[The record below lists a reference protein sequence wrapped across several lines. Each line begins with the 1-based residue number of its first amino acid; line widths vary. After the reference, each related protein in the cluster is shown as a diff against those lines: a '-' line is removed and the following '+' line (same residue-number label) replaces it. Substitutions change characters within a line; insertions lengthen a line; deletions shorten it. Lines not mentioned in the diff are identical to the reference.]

1 MKLVASIALLFTAAA
16 TAEVVVS
23 RVVDDFPW
31 SNPFGEHET
40 PPGFE
45 ATCTAT
51 RTFAA
56 RQHLLSELQN
66 EEPLGLKPWANALKY
81 FFGGR
86 PFPGSWDG
94 IDEHGPK
101 RDVVLMNFT
110 DMPEAVKKWSEV
122 QRRDKESD
130 GMWLYGVY
138 HKNKPG
144 IKIKGTATPRPR
156 PTASVVGGGEEEE
169 ELDAEAARLP
179 PDEDLVVMFAA
190 GAVYH
195 TLPLWVAEGSE
206 CEAELTDLERYEPV
220 LKDGGVTGWVVDRT
234 VPDLDSDSR
243 EIKFTVKA
251 QVLRETEAGKKARVA
266 REKEE
271 AEASAAALAASRSAE
286 GAEAEKSKDVAD
298 EAAATGAKDE
308 L

>member
-1 MKLVASIALLFTAAA
+1 MKLVTRIALLFTAAA

-51 RTFAA
+51 RTFTA

-66 EEPLGLKPWANALKY
+66 EEPLGLQPWANALKY

-94 IDEHGPK
+94 VDEHGPK

-110 DMPEAVKKWSEV
+110 DMPEAVKRWSEV

-130 GMWLYGVY
+130 GMWLFGVY

-156 PTASVVGGGEEEE
+156 PTASVVAGGGDDDAGEGV
-169 ELDAEAARLP
+169 DAEAARLP

-195 TLPLWVAEGSE
+195 TLPLWVAEGSG
-206 CEAELTDLERYEPV
+206 CEAELADLERYGPV

-234 VPDLDSDSR
+234 VPDLDSNSR

-251 QVLRETEAGKKARVA
+251 QVLKETEAGKKARVA

-286 GAEAEKSKDVAD
+286 AA
-298 EAAATGAKDE
+298 EAAATDAKDE

>member
-1 MKLVASIALLFTAAA
+1 MKLITSIALLFTAAA

-31 SNPFGEHET
+31 TNPYGEHET

-51 RTFAA
+51 RTFSA
-56 RQHLLSELQN
+56 RQHLLSELQD
-66 EEPLGLKPWANALKY
+66 EEPLGLQPWANALKY

-110 DMPEAVKKWSEV
+110 DMPEAVKKWSEA
-122 QRRDKESD
+122 QRADKEGD

-156 PTASVVGGGEEEE
+156 ATAGVAEDEEV
-169 ELDAEAARLP
+169 DAEVARLP

-195 TLPLWVAEGSE
+195 TLPLWVAEGSG
-206 CEAELTDLERYEPV
+206 CEAELADLERYGPV

-234 VPDLDSDSR
+234 VPDLHSNSR

-251 QVLRETEAGKKARVA
+251 QVLKETEAGKKARVA

-286 GAEAEKSKDVAD
+286 AAEAEKSKDVGG
-298 EAAATGAKDE
+298 EAASAGTKDE